1 MGTGKQTA
9 SLETWEAIPAT
20 EQVEIITRAAKR
32 AVYIAGAYGVA
43 LTVDEIMGQ
52 TWENT
57 VKRLDADRLSKANAK
72 RTAEGNTPFTI
83 MQIATRAA
91 PAAVEVWRYDYNKH
105 GDVAPL
111 EAWTA
116 IDGGDMEGR
125 IIDRLTVEDFIAQQ
139 DSRGK
144 AIAQLTIIGC
154 TERQTGEAVGISNV
168 AVHKRLARMRKDLRE
183 AIA

>member
-1 MGTGKQTA
+1 
-9 SLETWEAIPAT
+9 
-20 EQVEIITRAAKR
+20 
-32 AVYIAGAYGVA
+32 
-43 LTVDEIMGQ
+43 
-52 TWENT
+52 
-57 VKRLDADRLSKANAK
+57 
-72 RTAEGNTPFTI
+72 
-83 MQIATRAA
+83 MQIANRAA
-91 PAAVEVWRYDYNKH
+91 HAAVEVWRYDYNKH

>member
-1 MGTGKQTA
+1 METGKQTA
-9 SLETWEAIPAT
+9 SMTTWERIPAT

-32 AVYIAGAYGVA
+32 AVYIAGAYGVV

-57 VKRLDADRLSKANAK
+57 IKRLDAGRLSKANAK
-72 RTAEGNTPFTI
+72 RTTEGKTPLTV
-83 MQIATRAA
+83 MQIANRAA
-91 PAAVEVWRYDYNKH
+91 HAAVELWRYDYNKH
-105 GDVAPL
+105 GNVAPL

-116 IDGGDMEGR
+116 IDGGDMEDR
-125 IIDRLTVEDFIAQQ
+125 IIDRLTVEGFISQR
-139 DSRGK
+139 DERDK

-154 TERQTGEAVGISNV
+154 TERQTGKAVGISNV

-183 AIA
+183 SIA